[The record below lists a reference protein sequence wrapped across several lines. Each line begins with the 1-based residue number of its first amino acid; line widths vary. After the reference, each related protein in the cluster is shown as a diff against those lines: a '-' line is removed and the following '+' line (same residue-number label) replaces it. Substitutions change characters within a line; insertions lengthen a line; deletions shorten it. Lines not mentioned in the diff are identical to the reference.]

1 MPFSHRGIWDGA
13 LPLSEPRCPSS
24 GTLGVWACASIAG
37 GARRHCL
44 RKEGAPHLGE
54 DPSRVALLWKS
65 LIRHCE
71 MPQRSQERPR
81 LPPGPGQRGS
91 RRLRLKLLMGWDG
104 SPMEVLPAA
113 PVPRAVLPATPLPPA
128 SGPPGS
134 DALVTSGQRGGWRQS
149 TDRRSPQRVPHT
161 TLPQD
166 PKTPAVHLGSRRQS
180 LSHGWGAD
188 WSRRG
193 ADGDFPRTSPQKL
206 PPWAPQ
212 QATGGWRCSWGQ

>member
-1 MPFSHRGIWDGA
+1 MSSGGHKVPSVPHLRSTLGCLGPSRCWVGALVLAFSQRGIWDPA

-37 GARRHCL
+37 SARRHRL
-44 RKEGAPHLGE
+44 RKEGAPHRGE
-54 DPSRVALLWKS
+54 DPSGVALPWKS

-71 MPQRSQERPR
+71 MPRRSQERPR

-113 PVPRAVLPATPLPPA
+113 PVPRAVLPAAPLPPA

-134 DALVTSGQRGGWRQS
+134 DALVTSGQRGRWRRS
-149 TDRRSPQRVPHT
+149 TDRRSPQRVPT
-161 TLPQD
+161 RNSAPGPQD
-166 PKTPAVHLGSRRQS
+166 PCG
-180 LSHGWGAD
+180 
-188 WSRRG
+188 
-193 ADGDFPRTSPQKL
+193 
-206 PPWAPQ
+206 PP
-212 QATGGWRCSWGQ
+212 GL